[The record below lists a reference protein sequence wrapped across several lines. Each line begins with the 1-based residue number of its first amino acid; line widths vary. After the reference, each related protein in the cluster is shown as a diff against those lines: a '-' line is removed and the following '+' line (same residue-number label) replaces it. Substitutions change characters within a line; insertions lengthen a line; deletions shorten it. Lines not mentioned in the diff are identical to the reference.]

1 MSGVP
6 PGISSTQTKPP
17 SKKWLKRVMARLE
30 RRESKRVQEAPETE
44 TNPKRR
50 YGGWG

>member
-6 PGISSTQTKPP
+6 PGISHTQTGNKV
-17 SKKWLKRVMARLE
+17 KKFLKRLMARLK
-30 RRESKRVQEAPETE
+30 RREAKQVSPEPETE

-50 YGGWG
+50 YGGWD